1 MTDSE
6 IAMTL
11 TQFASANAHFAD
23 QLKRATDLIGE
34 LSKMQLKNL
43 ELITELIKRI
53 EALEQR
59 VNQ

>member
-6 IAMTL
+6 ITITL
-11 TQFASANAHFAD
+11 TQLRTLQDHV
-23 QLKRATDLIGE
+23 KRATDLIGE
-34 LSKMQLKNL
+34 LSKMQLQNL
-43 ELITELIKRI
+43 QLIVELMQRI